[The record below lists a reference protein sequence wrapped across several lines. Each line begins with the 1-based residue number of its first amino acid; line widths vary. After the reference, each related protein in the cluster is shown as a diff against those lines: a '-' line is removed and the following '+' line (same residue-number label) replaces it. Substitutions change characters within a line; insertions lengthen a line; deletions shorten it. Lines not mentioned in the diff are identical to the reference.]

1 MNRLLKNK
9 LWIAASAVIIG
20 LVLTRCD
27 SLRIWPAFAKTG
39 DPREIG
45 PISATLTGEV
55 LIDKHTTV
63 GFEAGTT
70 TDYGG
75 YYAQSNLSDETGTKF
90 LSFKLTSLTPG
101 TTYHYRV
108 KVESR
113 SETMYGDDIEFTTL
127 DSRIVFNPGL
137 NYGSVA
143 DVDGNTY
150 KTIVIGRQTWMAE
163 NLKTTRFNDG
173 TSISLVVESSKWQT
187 ASQAAYSWLNNEESR
202 FKTIYGAYYNF
213 LAVSSSKL
221 CPAGWHVPTRVEWD
235 TLTAFLGGVNNIGR
249 KIKEAGAAHWLT
261 NTSGNTNSS
270 GFTALPGGYRSFSG
284 TFSPISVTGYW
295 QGDEAY
301 WWTSTA
307 PTGSLPWYEAIYAGS
322 SALLGGS
329 WRIEQGLPV
338 RCMKD

>member
-1 MNRLLKNK
+1 VKSEFKILTVVLLSGMI
-9 LWIAASAVIIG
+9 LSG
-20 LVLTRCD
+20 CD
-27 SLRIWPAFAKTG
+27 SLIIWPAYAKTG

-55 LIDKHTTV
+55 LIDRHTTV

-75 YYAQSNLSDETGTKF
+75 YYAQDNSSDETGTKF
-90 LSFKLTSLTPG
+90 LTYRLASLTPG

-108 KVESR
+108 KIESR
-113 SETMYGDDIEFTTL
+113 SGTIYGDDVEFTTL
-127 DSRIVFNPGL
+127 DSRIVFNPAL
-137 NYGSVA
+137 NYGSVV

-173 TSISLVVESSKWQT
+173 TTIYLAADNNKWFT
-187 ASQAAYSWLNNEESR
+187 AGQAAYSWLNNEES
-202 FKTIYGAYYNF
+202 KLKNIYGAYYNF

-221 CPAGWHVPTRVEWD
+221 CPAGWHVPARTEWD

-249 KIKEAGAAHWLT
+249 KIKEAGGAHWLT

-329 WRIEQGLPV
+329 WRIEQGLTV
-338 RCMKD
+338 RCLKD